1 MKDFL
6 SYLYGTFMEDLF
18 NIKRWLL
25 LFTVVICFNLRF
37 PETSPLMMVVIGTS
51 TLCIYDWITKNE
63 MEKK

>member
-6 SYLYGTFMEDLF
+6 SYLYETFMEDLF

-25 LFTVVICFNLRF
+25 LFTVVICFSLRF

-51 TLCIYDWITKNE
+51 TLCFYDWITK
-63 MEKK
+63 K